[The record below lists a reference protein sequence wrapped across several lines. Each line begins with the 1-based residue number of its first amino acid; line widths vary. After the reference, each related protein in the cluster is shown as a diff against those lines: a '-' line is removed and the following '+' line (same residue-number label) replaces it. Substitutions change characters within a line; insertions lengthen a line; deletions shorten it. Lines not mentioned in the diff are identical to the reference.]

1 MAVLR
6 GAFSVAH
13 RDWETMWGMPT
24 YRDQA
29 VVLRTHKLGEADR
42 IVSMLSREHG
52 KIRAVARGV
61 RRTSSKFGARLD
73 PFNLVD
79 LQLVQGRNLDVV
91 AQVECLHP
99 YSAPLRQDYGLF
111 TAAEVMVE
119 AADHL
124 VPVDREPAPAQYR
137 LLAGALRVLGRGTA
151 DGPRPPEMVL
161 DSYLLRSL
169 SASGYAPDLVDC
181 VRCGAPGPHPGF
193 SPSLGGVVCINCQ
206 PPGTPHPHAETIAYL
221 QALLV
226 GDWPATREVTWPRIR
241 EGSGL
246 VAAFVSW
253 HMDRGLRSMPFLER

>member
-1 MAVLR
+1 M
-6 GAFSVAH
+6 GSEMCI
-13 RDWETMWGMPT
+13 RD
-24 YRDQA
+24 R
-29 VVLRTHKLGEADR
+29 
-42 IVSMLSREHG
+42 
-52 KIRAVARGV
+52 
-61 RRTSSKFGARLD
+61 
-73 PFNLVD
+73 VD

-99 YSAPLRQDYGLF
+99 YSAPLRQDYSLF

-137 LLAGALRVLGRGTA
+137 LLAGALRVLGQGTT

-181 VRCGAPGPHPGF
+181 VRCGTPGPHQGF

-206 PPGTPHPHAETIAYL
+206 PPGTPHPHEETISYL
-221 QALLV
+221 RALLV
-226 GDWPATREVTWPRIR
+226 GDWTATRDVAWSRVR

-253 HMDRGLRSMPFLER
+253 HMDRGLRSMPLLER

>member
-1 MAVLR
+1 
-6 GAFSVAH
+6 
-13 RDWETMWGMPT
+13 MPT

-52 KIRAVARGV
+52 KIRAVARGI

-99 YSAPLRQDYGLF
+99 YSAPLRQDYSLF

-137 LLAGALRVLGRGTA
+137 LLAGALRVLGQGTT

-181 VRCGAPGPHPGF
+181 VRCGTPGPHQGF
-193 SPSLGGVVCINCQ
+193 FAQFGGAWCVLIVSRPELLIRTRRRFRTCGLCWWGTGLRRVMLRGRGFGRGPDWWQHLCLGIWIVVCGQCPFWSVDRKSVALRAPSAYGAQ
-206 PPGTPHPHAETIAYL
+206 P
-221 QALLV
+221 
-226 GDWPATREVTWPRIR
+226 
-241 EGSGL
+241 
-246 VAAFVSW
+246 
-253 HMDRGLRSMPFLER
+253 

>member
-1 MAVLR
+1 
-6 GAFSVAH
+6 
-13 RDWETMWGMPT
+13 MPT

-52 KIRAVARGV
+52 KIRAVARGI

-99 YSAPLRQDYGLF
+99 YSAPLRQDYSLF

-137 LLAGALRVLGRGTA
+137 LLAG
-151 DGPRPPEMVL
+151 
-161 DSYLLRSL
+161 
-169 SASGYAPDLVDC
+169 
-181 VRCGAPGPHPGF
+181 
-193 SPSLGGVVCINCQ
+193 
-206 PPGTPHPHAETIAYL
+206 
-221 QALLV
+221 
-226 GDWPATREVTWPRIR
+226 
-241 EGSGL
+241 
-246 VAAFVSW
+246 
-253 HMDRGLRSMPFLER
+253 

>member
-1 MAVLR
+1 
-6 GAFSVAH
+6 
-13 RDWETMWGMPT
+13 MPT

-52 KIRAVARGV
+52 KIRAVARGI

-99 YSAPLRQDYGLF
+99 YSAPLRQDYSLF

-124 VPVDREPAPAQYR
+124 VPVDREPPRHNTDCWQEP
-137 LLAGALRVLGRGTA
+137 LRVLGQGDDGRSTATRDGAGLLPVALSFSIRICPGSGRLCPVWGHLGRTRVFRPVWGAWCVLIVSRPELLIRTRRRFRTCGLCWWGTGLRRVMLRGRGFGR
-151 DGPRPPEMVL
+151 GPDWWQHL
-161 DSYLLRSL
+161 
-169 SASGYAPDLVDC
+169 C
-181 VRCGAPGPHPGF
+181 
-193 SPSLGGVVCINCQ
+193 LGIWIVVCGQC
-206 PPGTPHPHAETIAYL
+206 PFWSVDRKSV
-221 QALLV
+221 AL
-226 GDWPATREVTWPRIR
+226 R
-241 EGSGL
+241 
-246 VAAFVSW
+246 AAF
-253 HMDRGLRSMPFLER
+253 GIRSSA

>member
-1 MAVLR
+1 
-6 GAFSVAH
+6 
-13 RDWETMWGMPT
+13 MPT

-52 KIRAVARGV
+52 KIRAVARGI

-99 YSAPLRQDYGLF
+99 YSAPLRQDYSLF

-137 LLAGALRVLGRGTA
+137 LLAGALRVLGQGTT

-181 VRCGAPGPHPGF
+181 VRCGTPGPHQGF

-206 PPGTPHPHAETIAYL
+206 PPGTPHPHEETISYL
-221 QALLV
+221 RALLV
-226 GDWPATREVTWPRIR
+226 GDWTATRDVAWSRVR
-241 EGSGL
+241 EGTGL

>member
-6 GAFSVAH
+6 GAFSAAH
-13 RDWETMWGMPT
+13 RDWETIGVMPT

-99 YSAPLRQDYGLF
+99 YSAPLRQ
-111 TAAEVMVE
+111 
-119 AADHL
+119 
-124 VPVDREPAPAQYR
+124 
-137 LLAGALRVLGRGTA
+137 
-151 DGPRPPEMVL
+151 
-161 DSYLLRSL
+161 
-169 SASGYAPDLVDC
+169 
-181 VRCGAPGPHPGF
+181 
-193 SPSLGGVVCINCQ
+193 
-206 PPGTPHPHAETIAYL
+206 
-221 QALLV
+221 
-226 GDWPATREVTWPRIR
+226 
-241 EGSGL
+241 L